1 MITPEQIKLKFQEI
15 VKRVIKLSGQSQ
27 AEIARKIGVK
37 PQTMTDYLKGKIM
50 PSLDNFANLCKVL
63 DLDPVEILCLN
74 D

>member
-1 MITPEQIKLKFQEI
+1 MITSKQIILKFQEI
-15 VKRVIKLSGQSQ
+15 VKDMIKFSGQSQ